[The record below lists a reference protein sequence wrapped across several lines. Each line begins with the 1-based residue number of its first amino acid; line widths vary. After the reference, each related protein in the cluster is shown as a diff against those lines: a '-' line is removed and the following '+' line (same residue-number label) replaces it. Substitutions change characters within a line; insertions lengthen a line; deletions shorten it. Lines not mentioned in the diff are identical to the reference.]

1 MGGSASIVDVV
12 VVGAG
17 AAGLA
22 AAKTAREEGLSVAL
36 LEAKGRIGGRAFTET
51 HSFGVPF
58 DHGCHWLHSASQNPL
73 AELADAYGFTCARDS
88 LAESMAESI
97 RVHMG
102 DRWATEAEAEEQVAF
117 RERNDAAIQAAARAG
132 RDIPIIEVT
141 ERDARWTSVF
151 DCCFTVVSSVDP
163 EEGSTLDYANYRDT
177 GEDWPVKEGYGAL
190 IARYGADVPVEL
202 DTPVERIDWRG
213 REIEVATPKGVIT
226 TKAVIIT
233 VSTGVL
239 SSGQIRFDPPLPDWK
254 RSAIEALPIGKVNK
268 IAFQF
273 DRDVFGSLET
283 GSMAV
288 FAPASESVI
297 FQIRPFGRAL
307 AIGHV
312 GGRFCA
318 ALEEA
323 GPAAMVDFALE
334 KLKTMFGAGIARHL
348 VKTACTAWGGDP
360 YIRGGYSA
368 ARPGHAHRRADL
380 AAPIDDRLFF
390 AGEATSIDSYA
401 TAHGAYLTGIAA
413 AAAAAA
419 ARSPK
424 GLKKQT
430 VRGARRG

>member
-1 MGGSASIVDVV
+1 MGRSAAIVDVV

-22 AAKTAREEGLSVAL
+22 AAKTARGEGLSVAL

-58 DHGCHWLHSASQNPL
+58 DHGCHWLHSASINPL
-73 AELADAYGFTCARDS
+73 TELADAYGFTYARDS
-88 LAESMAESI
+88 LGESL

-102 DRWATEAEAEEQVAF
+102 DRWATEAEAEERVAF
-117 RERNDAAIQAAARAG
+117 RNRNDAAIQAAARAG

-141 ERDARWTSVF
+141 EHDARWTSVF
-151 DCCFTVVSSVDP
+151 DCWFAVLSSVDP
-163 EEGSTLDYANYRDT
+163 EEGSTLDYASYRDT

-190 IARYGADVPVEL
+190 IARYGADVAVEL

-213 REIEVATPKGVIT
+213 RAIEVATPKGVIT
-226 TKAVIIT
+226 TRAVITT

-288 FAPASESVI
+288 FAPTSESVV
-297 FQIRPFGRAL
+297 FEIRPFGRAL

-334 KLKTMFGAGIARHL
+334 RLKTMFGAGIARHL

-390 AGEATSIDSYA
+390 AGEAASIDSYA

-419 ARSPK
+419 ARAPK
-424 GLKKQT
+424 GLKKQA